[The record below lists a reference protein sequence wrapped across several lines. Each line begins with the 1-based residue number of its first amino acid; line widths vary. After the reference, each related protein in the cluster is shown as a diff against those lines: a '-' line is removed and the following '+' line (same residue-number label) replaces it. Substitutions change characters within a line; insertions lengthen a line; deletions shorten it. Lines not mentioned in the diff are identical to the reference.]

1 MDEQRMI
8 EIETRLAYQ
17 EQALTELND
26 ALTGQ
31 QGQLDRLARVAE
43 SLEARLVA
51 LAEAAAAGGEAAAER
66 PPHY

>member
-17 EQALTELND
+17 EQALAELND

-31 QGQLDRLARVAE
+31 QGQLDRLARLTGN
-43 SLEARLVA
+43 LEARIVA
-51 LAEAAAAGGEAAAER
+51 LAEAAARSEAADER

>member
-17 EQALTELND
+17 EQALAELND

-31 QGQLDRLARVAE
+31 QGQLDRLARLTGN
-43 SLEARLVA
+43 LEARIVA
-51 LAEAAAAGGEAAAER
+51 LAVAAAARSEAADER

>member
-17 EQALTELND
+17 EQALAELND

-31 QGQLDRLARVAE
+31 QGQLDRLARLTGN
-43 SLEARLVA
+43 LEARIVA
-51 LAEAAAAGGEAAAER
+51 LAEAAAARSEAADER